1 MKEALIKLRI
11 ESLEQQLKVLKSK
24 IDTKKNGKT
33 LSDLYGICEGKLDLS
48 LEEIRKYEFSLS
60 VKFLVDKL

>member
-24 IDTKKNGKT
+24 IVSPTKGKT
-33 LSDLYGICEGKLDLS
+33 LSDLYGVFEGKMDLS
-48 LEEIRKYEFSLS
+48 LEEIKKYEYSFKGNL
-60 VKFLVDKL
+60 